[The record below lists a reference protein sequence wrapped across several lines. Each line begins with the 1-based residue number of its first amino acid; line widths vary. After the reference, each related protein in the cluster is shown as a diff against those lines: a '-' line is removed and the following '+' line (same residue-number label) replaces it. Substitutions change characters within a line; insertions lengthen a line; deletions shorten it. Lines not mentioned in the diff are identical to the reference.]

1 MDKKKGNYRQSVQRE
16 KILELLKNTRSHPT
30 ADWIYSRLKPETPS
44 LSQGTV
50 YRNLGILQKMGK
62 VKKLHYGSTFDRY
75 EINSGHHYHLICGK
89 CDSIT
94 DIEIPA
100 CEDLLNRAAD
110 ETDFK
115 ITGHEIEFHGICSSC
130 SGTAPLP

>member
-16 KILELLKNTRSHPT
+16 RILQLLRSTQSHPT
-30 ADWIYSRLKPETPS
+30 ADWIYSRLKPEIPS

-75 EINSGHHYHLICGK
+75 EVNTGHHYHLICDN
-89 CDSIT
+89 CDSIS

-100 CEDLLNRAAD
+100 CEDLLKKAS
-110 ETDFK
+110 EQTDFR
-115 ITGHEIEFHGICSSC
+115 IISHEIEFHGLCRSC
-130 SGTAPLP
+130 SADSPQT